1 MATKPA
7 AIPEVGA
14 NDCNGMSWQTDIPA
28 GRVRA
33 PIWIYDLDRFCMVW
47 ANAAGLRFWRAESLG
62 ALRARDFA
70 PQSQSSRQRLV
81 DYNRILA
88 DGASIEEV
96 WTFYPLGQARTE
108 RVALSLW
115 PLDGGRPGLMVEVVG
130 NDAAPLSPADLRS
143 LESFR
148 QSTALTLMVAL
159 DGRILLCNP
168 AASATLPQLAAP
180 SARLSDVLVNPAE
193 AEDLI
198 ARTSR
203 AGSQTEV
210 ALRCGDRHAWF
221 LANLRLTLDPVSGD
235 ACAVI
240 NLTDLSELRQ
250 LQQRA
255 DHSNASL
262 RDALEA
268 APVPIIIISLI
279 GERLL
284 FANTVAMTA
293 FATTPERIADDALT
307 LVTLNRETIAQA
319 RSALATVTRY
329 GPIEIRAHLT
339 PDHSRAMMLTG
350 RLIEFDSEPAMILS
364 VLDVEELHVTEQRL
378 SEALDR
384 ERELNRV
391 QQQLVSVV
399 SHELRTPLAVID
411 SAVQRL
417 RRHARVWSEDE
428 IDNRLEQLR
437 YKVQKLS
444 KLSESLLDAARLDEG
459 RIPFRP
465 TAIKLDEWLG
475 RIVQQQQE
483 LATANPIFLQRGLLP
498 EEFFGDPQL
507 LEQILVNLIGNAVKY
522 SPHGTPVSVDA
533 RIVEQ
538 RLRLTISDQGL
549 GIPLAEQSQV
559 FERFFRASTTLAIHG
574 TGLGLYIC
582 RQMAELHGGT
592 IDLQSVPGLGT
603 RVTVELPLAHALD

>member
-1 MATKPA
+1 MATEPA
-7 AIPEVGA
+7 SIPEISA
-14 NDCNGMSWQTDIPA
+14 NDCNGMSWQSDIPA

-62 ALRARDFA
+62 ALCARDFA

-81 DYNRILA
+81 DYNRKLA
-88 DGASIEEV
+88 GGASIEEV
-96 WTFYPLGQARTE
+96 WTFYPLGEARSE

-115 PLDGGRPGLMVEVVG
+115 PLDGGRNGLMVEVVG
-130 NDAAPLSPADLRS
+130 HDAMPLSPADLRS

-210 ALRCGDRHAWF
+210 ALRCGDRRAWF

-240 NLTDLSELRQ
+240 NLTDLSEHRQ

-319 RSALATVTRY
+319 RSALATETRY

-417 RRHARVWSEDE
+417 RRHARVWTEDE

-483 LATANPIFLQRGLLP
+483 LATANPIFLQRALLP